1 MTLKGKRILLVI
13 GGGIAAYK
21 SLELIRR
28 LKDQGASVRAV
39 LTKAAT
45 EFITPMAAT
54 VLAGEKALTALFDPT
69 EEAEIGHIELSRDAD
84 LIVVAPA
91 TADLIAKMAAGIAGD
106 LATAVLL
113 ATDKRVLLAPAM
125 NVRMWHH
132 PATQRNVARVI
143 ADGVKLVG
151 PNEGAM
157 ACNEFG
163 LGRMAEPDEIV
174 AATAAMLEVADRPL
188 AGRRVVVTAGPTR
201 EPIDPVRYI
210 SNHSSGKQGLAIAEA
225 ARALGADT
233 ILVSG
238 PTGLP
243 DPAGVTTVHV
253 ETAVEMLDAVEEA
266 IPADIAVFVA
276 AVADWRVANAA
287 GEKIKKG
294 AKSPPSLALVENPD
308 ILRTI
313 SKSGGSKRPQL
324 VIGFAAE
331 TTDVVANATR
341 KRKAKG
347 CDWILAND
355 VSRSSGVM
363 GGDRNTVHLISAEG
377 QEAWPEMTKK
387 QVADKLMVRAAA
399 ALKSR
404 KAALS

>member
-13 GGGIAAYK
+13 GGGVAAYK
-21 SLELIRR
+21 SLELMRR
-28 LKDQGASVRAV
+28 LKEQGATVRAI
-39 LTKAAT
+39 LTEAAT

-54 VLAGEKALTALFDPT
+54 VLCGEKALTALFDPT
-69 EEAEIGHIELSRDAD
+69 EEAEIGHIELSREAD

-91 TADLIAKMAAGIAGD
+91 TADLIAKMAAGIAND

-113 ATDKRVLLAPAM
+113 ATDKRVLVAPAM

-132 PATQRNVARVI
+132 PATQRNVARIV
-143 ADGVKLVG
+143 ADGVRLAG

-157 ACNEFG
+157 ACNEYG

-174 AATAAMLEVADRPL
+174 AATAAMLEASEKPL

-210 SNHSSGKQGLAIAEA
+210 SNHSSGKQGFAVAEA
-225 ARALGADT
+225 ALALGAET

-238 PTGLP
+238 PTGLA

-253 ETAVEMLDAVEEA
+253 ETAVEMLEAVEEA
-266 IPADIAVFVA
+266 MPADIAVFVA
-276 AVADWRVANAA
+276 AVADWRVAAVA
-287 GEKIKKG
+287 SEKIKKG
-294 AKSPPSLALVENPD
+294 GKVAPSLTLVENPD

-313 SKSGGSKRPQL
+313 ARAGEGKRPQL

-331 TTDVVANATR
+331 TIDVVANAVR

-355 VSRSSGVM
+355 VSKAGGVM
-363 GGDRNTVHLISAEG
+363 GGDRNAVHLISADG
-377 QEAWPEMTKK
+377 QEHWPEMTKK
-387 QVADKLMVRAAA
+387 QVAERLMVRAAA
-399 ALKSR
+399 ALKAR